1 MPRDPGL
8 EELIKSSLTNTRGLS
23 EKSLSEKS
31 MFGGWAYLLHGNLL
45 CGARRGS
52 LLLRVGKDNEAW
64 ANEIPGVATAIMG
77 GRRMSGWV
85 RATPEAYGNDKLR
98 QKLIEGALD
107 FTGSLP
113 KRSSNAHRYRTHV
126 ARKPTTRQPA
136 NSAKKT
142 NSS

>member
-8 EELIKSSLTNTRGLS
+8 EELIKSSLGNTRGLS

-31 MFGGWAYLLHGNLL
+31 MFGGWAWLLHGNLL

-64 ANEIPGVATAIMG
+64 ADQIPGVATAIMR

-85 RATPEAYGNDKLR
+85 RATPEAYAIDALR
-98 QKLIEGALD
+98 QKLIDAALA

-113 KRSSNAHRYRTHV
+113 KMN
-126 ARKPTTRQPA
+126 Q
-136 NSAKKT
+136 
-142 NSS
+142 

>member
-1 MPRDPGL
+1 MSRDPGL

-23 EKSLSEKS
+23 EKA

-45 CGARRGS
+45 IGARQGS

-64 ANEIPGVATAIMG
+64 ANQIPGVAPAIMG

-85 RATPEAYGNDKLR
+85 RATPEAYGNDTLR
-98 QKLIEGALD
+98 QKLIDAALD

-113 KRSSNAHRYRTHV
+113 K
-126 ARKPTTRQPA
+126 
-136 NSAKKT
+136 KKLQAGKA
-142 NSS
+142 

>member
-8 EELIKSSLTNTRGLS
+8 EDLIKSSLANTRGLT
-23 EKSLSEKS
+23 EKA

-64 ANEIPGVATAIMG
+64 ANQIPGVATAIMG
-77 GRRMSGWV
+77 GRRMHGWV
-85 RATPEAYGNDKLR
+85 RATPEAYGNDAVR
-98 QKLIEGALD
+98 QKLIDRALD

-113 KRSSNAHRYRTHV
+113 K
-126 ARKPTTRQPA
+126 
-136 NSAKKT
+136 KT
-142 NSS
+142 KQ

>member
-8 EELIKSSLTNTRGLS
+8 EELIKSHLATTRGLT
-23 EKSLSEKS
+23 EKA

-45 CGARRGS
+45 FGARRGS

-64 ANEIPGVATAIMG
+64 ANQIHGVATAVMG

-85 RATPEAYGNDKLR
+85 RATPEAYGSDAIR
-98 QKLIEGALD
+98 QKLIHRALD

-113 KRSSNAHRYRTHV
+113 K
-126 ARKPTTRQPA
+126 
-136 NSAKKT
+136 KKKQ
-142 NSS
+142 